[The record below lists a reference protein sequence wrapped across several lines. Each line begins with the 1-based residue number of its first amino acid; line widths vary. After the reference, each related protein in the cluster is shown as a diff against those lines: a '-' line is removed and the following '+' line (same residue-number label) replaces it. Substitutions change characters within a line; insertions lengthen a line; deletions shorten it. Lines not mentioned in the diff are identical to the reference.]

1 MIKTMSVEI
10 NKLDNNLYHS
20 GETHLKV
27 IASSY
32 GIKGLGKLEAYESR
46 TVIKANQKNNHT
58 LWTGSVNYPGEQLLV
73 DICLIK
79 VGGGVLEKPSSDP
92 SLWTIRTTVGVT
104 F

>member
-46 TVIKANQKNNHT
+46 TVIKPNQKNNHT
-58 LWTGSVNYPGEQLLV
+58 LWTGSVNVPGERLLV
-73 DICLIK
+73 DICLIR
-79 VGGGVLEKPSSDP
+79 GGVLGKPSSDP
-92 SLWTIRTTVGVT
+92 SLWTIRTTVAVT